1 MSRDAKK
8 AEQRLKALLKEPAN
22 KRCVNCDSLVR
33 GGAPRPGQPGAAPA
47 ARCPDP
53 LARCPPSPPPPPQG
67 PQYVVSNYNV
77 FVCTVCSGVQ

>member
-1 MSRDAKK
+1 MSREAKK

-33 GGAPRPGQPGAAPA
+33 CLALPPGQPGAPVLILMI
-47 ARCPDP
+47 
-53 LARCPPSPPPPPQG
+53 LASPRPPRAPQG
-67 PQYVVSNYNV
+67 PQYVVSSFNV